1 MNDTVLLAV
10 WIALIV
16 AAVVGMAGL
25 LAMVG
30 GGAISEL
37 KQSLRDLR
45 DPASSSQ
52 EPGSTEDDAEAR
64 TAAQT
69 DR

>member
-10 WIALIV
+10 WVTLIV

-25 LAMVG
+25 LAVVG

-52 EPGSTEDDAEAR
+52 DPGSTEDDAEMQ